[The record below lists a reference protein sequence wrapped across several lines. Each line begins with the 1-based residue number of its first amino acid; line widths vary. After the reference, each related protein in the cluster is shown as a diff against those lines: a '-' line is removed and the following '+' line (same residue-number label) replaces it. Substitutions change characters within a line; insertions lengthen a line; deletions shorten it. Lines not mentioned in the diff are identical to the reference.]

1 MAEAAARARREAEA
15 AATAAQ
21 RLRALQE
28 GGSEGVGEGEGEGEL
43 GGPLDAGGQRLAQR
57 CRSLALELRF
67 HIAVRRDAGSS
78 RLLFVSILLTV
89 RDV

>member
-28 GGSEGVGEGEGEGEL
+28 DGGEGGGEGEGEL

-67 HIAVRRDAGSS
+67 HVAVRRAS
-78 RLLFVSILLTV
+78 RCWL
-89 RDV
+89 DVMLP

>member
-28 GGSEGVGEGEGEGEL
+28 DGGEGLGEGLGEGEGEL
-43 GGPLDAGGQRLAQR
+43 GGALDAGGQRLAQR
-57 CRSLALELRF
+57 CRALALELRF
-67 HIAVRRDAGSS
+67 HIAVRRGPRSA
-78 RLLFVSILLTV
+78 LQLTSQ
-89 RDV
+89 